1 MFPWTAISLLMFF
14 LLGCQNKHQDK
25 EINQTKSSSYKLE
38 QKAPIMIE
46 EGLASYYANKFHGK
60 PTASGELYDKEGL
73 SAAHKTLPFG
83 TMVKVTRIDNGNN
96 VMVRI
101 NDRMPKSNKRSIDLS
116 FKAAQEIDLIYVGI
130 GKVSLEI
137 LSK

>member
-1 MFPWTAISLLMFF
+1 
-14 LLGCQNKHQDK
+14 
-25 EINQTKSSSYKLE
+25 
-38 QKAPIMIE
+38 
-46 EGLASYYANKFHGK
+46 
-60 PTASGELYDKEGL
+60 
-73 SAAHKTLPFG
+73 
-83 TMVKVTRIDNGNN
+83 VKVTRIDNGNN